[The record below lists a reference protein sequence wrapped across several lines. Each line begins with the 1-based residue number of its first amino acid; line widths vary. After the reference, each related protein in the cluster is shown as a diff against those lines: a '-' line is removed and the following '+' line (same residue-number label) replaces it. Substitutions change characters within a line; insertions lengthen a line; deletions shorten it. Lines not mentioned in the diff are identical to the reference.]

1 MKETWIM
8 LKWFSW
14 SGECW
19 DHDEVS
25 IEEGCRRSSSVSSLT
40 ALKEKASVHLLCNS
54 GQWRFQINCLH
65 LSCLVSECGCVC
77 VGGVREGSSG
87 MERSF
92 MQSAMAMGAQS
103 KKGFSRSIAVERK
116 NLITVCRWVRSLQKS
131 RNVMCVCCDVYGLQ
145 RSHKQGVRKYNLLF
159 YFI

>member
-1 MKETWIM
+1 MILLIRWM
-8 LKWFSW
+8 LRSW
-14 SGECW
+14 WGQYRGG
-19 DHDEVS
+19 VQTVV
-25 IEEGCRRSSSVSSLT
+25 ISVSSLT

-77 VGGVREGSSG
+77 IGGVREGSSG
-87 MERSF
+87 MEQSF
-92 MQSAMAMGAQS
+92 MQSAMAMGVQS

-131 RNVMCVCCDVYGLQ
+131 RNVMYVCCNVYGLQ
-145 RSHKQGVRKYNLLF
+145 LSHKQGCVRKYNLLF